1 MLSSRSSSIGCP
13 PKDSMSA
20 PPVEGLYDAR
30 GSEFGNSPF
39 SKEQVYG
46 KSTLFVAALICL
58 QN

>member
-1 MLSSRSSSIGCP
+1 MLCFRSSIGCP

-39 SKEQVYG
+39 SKEQVHG
-46 KSTLFVAALICL
+46 KNTLFVAASI
-58 QN
+58 

>member
-1 MLSSRSSSIGCP
+1 MLSFRSSIGCP

-39 SKEQVYG
+39 SKEQVHG
-46 KSTLFVAALICL
+46 KSTFLLFVAGSICL
-58 QN
+58 